1 MGKASILLINIYLWA
16 VRKVQKTTT
25 YFLPIYMVIIGSLL
39 CTSLRA
45 QEQQADTLKPIS
57 NFKRWY
63 QNLLPTPYT
72 GIKNKLLMPMAV
84 GYYDF
89 DDNIRDL
96 QLLGKL
102 QPEQSLTIRPYI
114 LTPKL
119 GYDSLLA
126 MIDPEFENHGH
137 LVERKHSDIQLLPIN
152 FLQKYNSHHPYGW
165 NDGPLS
171 FSKGYQFVGSGG
183 VYMRW
188 RNIHLT
194 LRPEFFKTASDPY
207 ETSGLWGQ
215 RTSALSKLTLGQ
227 SSLRMDFGP
236 LSVGVSSQNL
246 WLGPGQFSSLLMSNN
261 ARGFNH
267 FNIGTNRP
275 LKTPLGSFQLNII
288 GANLTTN
295 EKQGFENKNLKIDLL
310 EGYTRYLNI
319 LSLSYSPFL
328 FKNLFLGVNRV
339 FQQPTQINPS
349 NKLTDYYLIALK
361 PLFRNIYQ
369 DNSYPIDQLISG
381 FAKYIFPK
389 EHAEIYFEYGWND
402 GKSNSRDLLLDM
414 SHSAASIFGIKK
426 IQYLND
432 KSYLNIEVE
441 ATQMAQRPSYLQRNA
456 GVWYIHSSLN
466 DGYTNENQILGVGSG
481 MGNNIQTGLFSWN
494 RGWNKYGIKFQHI
507 AQNPIGVTNI
517 LKADGGLPYWDD
529 FSYGIQIKQKVK
541 NFLFNANIDWVNSK
555 NYLWQNN
562 NKVSNVFVF
571 LNTIYLW

>member
-1 MGKASILLINIYLWA
+1 
-16 VRKVQKTTT
+16 VRKIQKTTT
-25 YFLPIYMVIIGSLL
+25 YFLPIYIVIIGSLL
-39 CTSLRA
+39 CINLNA

-63 QNLLPTPYT
+63 QNLLPTPYD
-72 GIKNKLLMPMAV
+72 GPKNKLRIPMAV

-126 MIDPEFENHGH
+126 IIDPEFENHGH

-194 LRPEFFKTASDPY
+194 LRPEFFKSASDPY
-207 ETSGLWGQ
+207 ETSADWGQ
-215 RTSALSKLTLGQ
+215 RTSALSKLSLGQ
-227 SSLRMDFGP
+227 SSLRIDFGP
-236 LSVGVSSQNL
+236 LSVGVSTQNL
-246 WLGPGQFSSLLMSNN
+246 WLGPGQYSSLLMSNN
-261 ARGFNH
+261 AQGFDH

-275 LKTPLGSFQLNII
+275 LKTLLGSFEFSII
-288 GANLTTN
+288 GGTLISNAN
-295 EKQGFENKNLKIDLL
+295 QSFENNNLKTSDVINTFSYA
-310 EGYTRYLNI
+310 GIRFNSRYLNI
-319 LSLSYSPFL
+319 FTLAYRPIF
-328 FKNLFLGVNRV
+328 FKNFYLGLNRA

-349 NKLTDYYLIALK
+349 SKLSDYYLISLK
-361 PLFRNIYQ
+361 PLFRNVYQ
-369 DNSYPIDQLISG
+369 DNDAPIDQLLSG
-381 FAKYIFPK
+381 FAKYLFPK

-402 GKSNSRDLLLDM
+402 GKSNARDLILDM

-426 IQYLND
+426 LQYLN
-432 KSYLNIEVE
+432 SETYLKFEAE
-441 ATQMAQRPSYLQRNA
+441 ATQMSQRPSYLQRNA
-456 GVWYIHSSLN
+456 GNWYVHGRIRE
-466 DGYTNENQILGVGSG
+466 GYTNENQILGAGSG
-481 MGNNIQTGLFSWN
+481 FGDNLQTMSISWN
-494 RGWNKYGIKFQHI
+494 KGWTKYGIKFQHI
-507 AQNPIGVTNI
+507 AKNPIGVTNV
-517 LKADGGLPYWDD
+517 LAWEGGLPSWDD
-529 FSYGIQIKQKVK
+529 FAYGIQLKQKY
-541 NFLFNANIDWVNSK
+541 NRFLFNLNMEWVNSK

-562 NKVSNVFVF
+562 NKVSNVYVF

>member
-1 MGKASILLINIYLWA
+1 
-16 VRKVQKTTT
+16 VRKIQKTTT
-25 YFLPIYMVIIGSLL
+25 YFLPIYIVIIGSLL
-39 CTSLRA
+39 CINLNA

-63 QNLLPTPYT
+63 QNLLPTPYD
-72 GIKNKLLMPMAV
+72 GPKNKLRIPMAV

-126 MIDPEFENHGH
+126 MIDPEFENNGH

-194 LRPEFFKTASDPY
+194 LRPEFFKSASDPY
-207 ETSGLWGQ
+207 ETSADWGQ
-215 RTSALSKLTLGQ
+215 RTSALSKLSLGQ

-236 LSVGVSSQNL
+236 FSLRVGNENL
-246 WLGPGQFSSLLMSNN
+246 WLGPGQFSSLFMSNN
-261 ARGFNH
+261 APGFNH

-275 LKTPLGSFQLNII
+275 LKTLLGSFEFSII
-288 GANLTTN
+288 GGTLISNAN
-295 EKQGFENKNLKIDLL
+295 QSFENNNLKTSDVINTFSYA
-310 EGYTRYLNI
+310 GIRFNSRYLNI
-319 LSLSYSPFL
+319 FTLAYRPIF
-328 FKNLFLGVNRV
+328 FKNFYLGLNRA

-349 NKLTDYYLIALK
+349 SKLSDYYLISLK
-361 PLFRNIYQ
+361 PLFRNVYQ
-369 DNSYPIDQLISG
+369 DNDAPIDQLLSG
-381 FAKYIFPK
+381 FAKYLFPK

-402 GKSNSRDLLLDM
+402 GKSNARDLILDM

-426 IQYLND
+426 LQYLN
-432 KSYLNIEVE
+432 SETYLKFEAE
-441 ATQMAQRPSYLQRNA
+441 ATQMSQRPSYLQRNA
-456 GVWYIHSSLN
+456 GNWYVHGRIRE
-466 DGYTNENQILGVGSG
+466 GYTNENQILGAGSG
-481 MGNNIQTGLFSWN
+481 FGDNLQTAAISIN
-494 RGWNKYGIKFQHI
+494 KGWNKYGIKFQHI
-507 AQNPIGVTNI
+507 AKNPIGVTNV
-517 LKADGGLPYWDD
+517 LAWEGGLPSWDD
-529 FSYGIQIKQKVK
+529 FAYGIQLKQKY
-541 NFLFNANIDWVNSK
+541 NRFLFNLNMEWVNSK

-562 NKVSNVFVF
+562 NKVSNVYVF

>member
-1 MGKASILLINIYLWA
+1 MK
-16 VRKVQKTTT
+16 KVQKTIA
-25 YFLPIYMVIIGSLL
+25 YFLPIYLVLAGSLFCIKL
-39 CTSLRA
+39 QA
-45 QEQQADTLKPIS
+45 QEQQVDTLKPIS
-57 NFKRWY
+57 NLKRWY

-102 QPEQSLTIRPYI
+102 QPEQSLTQRPFI

-188 RNIHLT
+188 RNIHLV

-207 ETSGLWGQ
+207 ETSADWGY

-236 LSVGVSSQNL
+236 LSVGVSNQNL

-261 ARGFNH
+261 APGFNH
-267 FNIGTNRP
+267 FTFGTNRP
-275 LKTPLGSFQLNII
+275 LKTPLGSFELNII
-288 GANLTTN
+288 GGFLNDDL
-295 EKQGFENKNLKIDLL
+295 KQVYENKNLKIATTG
-310 EGYTRYLNI
+310 EFTRYLNI
-319 LSLSYSPFL
+319 LSINYSPVF
-328 FKNLFLGVNRV
+328 FKNFYLGVNRG
-339 FQQPTQINPS
+339 FQQPKLENPS
-349 NKLTDYYLIALK
+349 NKLTNYYLISLK
-361 PLFRNIYQ
+361 PLYRNDYE
-369 DNSYPIDQLISG
+369 DNAQPVDQLISG
-381 FAKYIFPK
+381 FAKYLFPK
-389 EHAEIYFEYGWND
+389 EYAEVYFEYGWND
-402 GKSNSRDLLLDM
+402 GKSNARDLMLDM
-414 SHSAASIFGIKK
+414 SHSAASIYGFKK
-426 IQYLND
+426 IQYLSKNT
-432 KSYLNIEVE
+432 YINIEAE
-441 ATQMAQRPSYLQRNA
+441 ATQMAQRPTYLQRNA
-456 GVWYIHSSLN
+456 GNWYEHSQLLA
-466 DGYTNENQILGVGSG
+466 GYTNENQILGAGSG
-481 MGNNIQTGLFSWN
+481 FGNNLQTINISWN
-494 RGWNKYGIKFQHI
+494 SGWAKYGIKYQHLSR
-507 AQNPIGVTNI
+507 NSIGVTNV
-517 LKADGGLPYWDD
+517 LSRDGGLPYWDD
-529 FSYGIQIKQKVK
+529 YAYGIILKQKHK
-541 NFLFNANIDWVNSK
+541 HFLFNLNIEWVNSR
-555 NYLWQNN
+555 NYLWQYN
-562 NKVSNVFVF
+562 NKVSNVYVF

>member
-1 MGKASILLINIYLWA
+1 
-16 VRKVQKTTT
+16 
-25 YFLPIYMVIIGSLL
+25 MVIIGSLL
-39 CTSLRA
+39 CINLKA
-45 QEQQADTLKPIS
+45 QEQEGDTLKPIS

-63 QNLLPTPYT
+63 QNLLPTPYD
-72 GIKNKLLMPMAV
+72 GPKNKLRMPMAV

-126 MIDPEFENHGH
+126 MIDPEIENHGH
-137 LVERKHSDIQLLPIN
+137 IVERKHSDIQLLPII

-207 ETSGLWGQ
+207 ETSELWGQ

-236 LSVGVSSQNL
+236 LSVGVSNQNL

-261 ARGFNH
+261 APGFNH
-267 FNIGTNRP
+267 ISFGTNRP
-275 LKTPLGSFQLNII
+275 LKTPIGSFEIKII
-288 GANLTTN
+288 GGTLFNN
-295 EKQGFENKNLKIDLL
+295 KNQNFENGNLKLTGVYGNTSY
-310 EGYTRYLNI
+310 EKYLSSI
-319 LSLSYSPFL
+319 SVSYSPLF
-328 FKNLFLGVNRV
+328 FKNFYLTANRA
-339 FQQPTQINPS
+339 FTLPAQEKPS
-349 NKLTDYYLIALK
+349 SKLTDYYLIALK
-361 PLFRNIYQ
+361 PLFRNEYQ
-369 DNSYPIDQLISG
+369 DNSLPIDQVLSG
-381 FAKYIFPK
+381 SAKYVFPK
-389 EHAEIYFEYGWND
+389 EHAEVYFEYGWND
-402 GKSNSRDLLLDM
+402 GSSNSRDLLLDM
-414 SHSAASIFGIKK
+414 SHSAASIYGFKK
-426 IQYLND
+426 IQYLTE
-432 KSYLNIEVE
+432 KTYLNFEAE
-441 ATQMAQRPSYLQRNA
+441 ATNMSQKPSYLQRNA
-456 GVWYIHSSLN
+456 GNWYIHGN
-466 DGYTNENQILGVGSG
+466 GGYINENQILGAGSG
-481 MGNNIQTGLFSWN
+481 WGNDVQTFVISLN
-494 RGWNKYGIKFQHI
+494 KGWNKYGIKFQHI
-507 AQNPIGVTNI
+507 AHNQMGVNDV
-517 LKADGGLPYWDD
+517 LAYDGGAPYWDD
-529 FSYGIQIKQKVK
+529 YSYGIQLKQKY
-541 NFLFNANIDWVNSK
+541 NHFLFNLNMEWVNSK

-562 NKVSNVFVF
+562 NRVSNVYVF